1 VPAVLIPEV
10 SDEEVQL
17 FAFRVAVCA
26 NKLQRQFQRQL
37 INMDDMWSNGEKG
50 GGKALNTA

>member
-26 NKLQRQFQRQL
+26 KFNIAINTATKCALHINKLVCRF
-37 INMDDMWSNGEKG
+37 
-50 GGKALNTA
+50 